1 MRNGTVA
8 RLCDIDLARYRS
20 TPGSL
25 SKNQIHTLRTVWS
38 MYRVELELSP
48 VRILFVFI
56 SYFLN
61 VLFRRFFTF
70 FKMEII

>member
-1 MRNGTVA
+1 
-8 RLCDIDLARYRS
+8 
-20 TPGSL
+20 
-25 SKNQIHTLRTVWS
+25 